1 MCGWCRF
8 VSATNLVGGD
18 VRIAVGYK
26 VPEEDGNGEDHKNE
40 DDE

>member
-1 MCGWCRF
+1 
-8 VSATNLVGGD
+8 VSATILVGGD

-26 VPEEDGNGEDHKNE
+26 VPEEDDNGEDHEDE